1 MSIVLQSSKQ
11 FKYTE
16 NSFLVFRIRLL
27 LFSSLTRRNNR
38 KRKDVKHIDNHLSF
52 LSYFNVNNL
61 LETKFLS
68 KKKRKNTFTLEINVR
83 FFFLLAMFVGFSL
96 SLSTHIEIFIVCMKD
111 ITKREI
117 QNTNNTHTYMYA
129 YIRSSIITRKKE
141 EEKRTETKSNKQQRR
156 R

>member
-68 KKKRKNTFTLEINVR
+68 KKKKKHIYTRNKRSIFLFVSNVCC
-83 FFFLLAMFVGFSL
+83 FFFVSF
-96 SLSTHIEIFIVCMKD
+96 
-111 ITKREI
+111 
-117 QNTNNTHTYMYA
+117 NTHRNIHCLYERY
-129 YIRSSIITRKKE
+129 YKK
-141 EEKRTETKSNKQQRR
+141 RNTKY
-156 R
+156 

>member
-1 MSIVLQSSKQ
+1 
-11 FKYTE
+11 
-16 NSFLVFRIRLL
+16 
-27 LFSSLTRRNNR
+27 
-38 KRKDVKHIDNHLSF
+38 
-52 LSYFNVNNL
+52 
-61 LETKFLS
+61 
-68 KKKRKNTFTLEINVR
+68 
-83 FFFLLAMFVGFSL
+83 MFVGFSL

-156 R
+156 RWWNEHVNFPRQNRQNKYLQAKEKKRNIHI